1 MASKVYKK
9 IRVVGCSEKSFE
21 DAVSLAVKRAAK
33 TLDGISWFEVKEL
46 RGAVK
51 DGKVAE
57 FQATVDLS
65 FKLE

>member
-1 MASKVYKK
+1 MAGKVYKK

-21 DAVSLAVKRAAK
+21 DAVSLAVKKAAK
-33 TLDGISWFEVKEL
+33 TLKGISWFEVKEL

-51 DGKVAE
+51 DGKVQE

-65 FKLE
+65 FKLD

>member
-1 MASKVYKK
+1 MSGKVYKK
-9 IRVVGCSEKSFE
+9 IRVVGCSDKTFE
-21 DAVSLAVKRAAK
+21 DAVTLAVGKAAES
-33 TLDGISWFEVKEL
+33 LHGLSWFEVVEF

-51 DGKVAE
+51 DGKVTE